1 MKKKNVKNKK
11 ELNLSKSWMKN
22 KERKINNFKKE
33 ESQLG
38 KTKILKKKMIIQ
50 KDTLKKKPNQIK
62 SKAKEL
68 VTMIKK
74 NKNEVKQMMIVETG
88 VISRMMKN
96 K

>member
-62 SKAKEL
+62 SRAKEL

>member
-22 KERKINNFKKE
+22 KERKINNFRKE

-50 KDTLKKKPNQIK
+50 KDMLKKKPNQIK
-62 SKAKEL
+62 SRAKEL

-88 VISRMMKN
+88 VISKMMKN

>member
-1 MKKKNVKNKK
+1 MKKKSAKNKK

-62 SKAKEL
+62 SRAKEL